1 MPFPHSRSNVDVP
14 KHSISKGSSR
24 PSSGVG
30 VLLLDVIGNEVKVG
44 PPFDAF
50 VDFVT

>member
-1 MPFPHSRSNVDVP
+1 MPFSHSRSNADVS

-44 PPFDAF
+44 PLFHARVLIF
-50 VDFVT
+50 